1 MAIKKKV
8 FEFIYGPVIDQKQI
22 NDSLP
27 EISDFHFLVEV
38 VNVIIFLLLHL
49 QLLQSL
55 PLLDQV
61 QIVVSKF
68 LQNLSKLQI
77 IYK

>member
-1 MAIKKKV
+1 MNS
-8 FEFIYGPVIDQKQI
+8 FIMDQKQMMI

-38 VNVIIFLLLHL
+38 ANVITFLLLHL

-61 QIVVSKF
+61 QTVV
-68 LQNLSKLQI
+68 
-77 IYK
+77 